1 MNPRVTGI
9 AFLFAAALF
18 AFVYFYE
25 IRGEAGRKQAEE
37 ATRQLFPG
45 VEADDV
51 EWIAL
56 TTSDGASARIE
67 RRDDAWVL
75 TEPIAFPGDAFTLD
89 GMASALATI
98 SSEATFDDPQPPE
111 VYGLDSDEREVRFG
125 AGGEEH

>member
-9 AFLFAAALF
+9 AFLLAAALF

-37 ATRQLFPG
+37 ATRRLFPG

-56 TTSDGASARIE
+56 TTSDGVSARIE

-75 TEPIAFPGDAFTLD
+75 TEPVAFPGDAF
-89 GMASALATI
+89 ALA
-98 SSEATFDDPQPPE
+98 P
-111 VYGLDSDEREVRFG
+111 V
-125 AGGEEH
+125 